1 MIEDRPAGTGQKS
14 RENSPSIESSTV
26 IYIDIGDA
34 QVFCPGG
41 VVPECFTHFS
51 ASDEPPLGVWGS
63 PSREACA
70 SPHAGAPGTRGGH
83 LREAECVYP
92 AIVQP
97 KLPSVNWEY
106 GHVFG
111 CHEQP
116 TDSGC
121 GSIMSKYVCSVN
133 KDHAAY
139 YKLRR
144 CNDPECPTCYP
155 KFAKRI
161 SDAVTRR
168 VSGLVTV
175 YPEQSPY
182 HLVFWPE
189 KGKVYSSITEAHKDA
204 AKMLKKMGSTSAVV
218 WYHPYRIRANL
229 KPALRKLMRKWK
241 DEPELC
247 RLSRKNG
254 GFIKFEELY
263 IDQGFWKLAH
273 DDALGI
279 GGLQNYVEYGPHF
292 HAICTGYLMR
302 SSQWAAL
309 TGCGYKKKGYLSN
322 EEGVNRLSYYLTT
335 HACYEW
341 TKSTVR
347 YLGLIS
353 YNKLASEMVEKEIED
368 VRCEDCGALVHEHDC
383 DPVTRETGV
392 LIRDRVTCV
401 VKKWLYWKR
410 GEKKPLRG
418 QRCIEEFEDT

>member
-1 MIEDRPAGTGQKS
+1 VG
-14 RENSPSIESSTV
+14 ES
-26 IYIDIGDA
+26 

-41 VVPECFTHFS
+41 VVPDCFARFLVQG
-51 ASDEPPLGVWGS
+51 APPLGGGGS
-63 PSREACA
+63 PSLTLRSSHQGGIASVTEGSGPQPACM
-70 SPHAGAPGTRGGH
+70 
-83 LREAECVYP
+83 YP
-92 AIVQP
+92 ASVQP
-97 KLPSVNWEY
+97 ILPTSMWEY

-116 TDSGC
+116 TGADC
-121 GSIMSKYVCSVN
+121 GAVMSKYVCSTN

-155 KFAKRI
+155 KFSSRI
-161 SDAVTRR
+161 SEAVTRR
-168 VSGLVTV
+168 VVGLQAV

-182 HLVFWPE
+182 HLIFWPT
-189 KGKVYSSITEAHKDA
+189 KGKLYNNITDAHHDA
-204 AKMLKKMGSTSAVV
+204 ARMLKRMGSTSAVV
-218 WYHPYRIRANL
+218 WYHPYRIRVEL

-254 GFIKFEELY
+254 GFIKFGELF

-302 SSQWAAL
+302 SGDWSVL
-309 TGCGYKKKGYLSN
+309 TGCGYKKKGYLTN
-322 EEGVNRLSYYLTT
+322 EEGVSRLSYYLTT

-353 YNKLASEMVEKEIED
+353 YNKLASEMVEKRIED
-368 VRCEDCGALVHEHDC
+368 VRCEDCGALIHEHDC

-392 LIRDRVTCV
+392 MLRDRVTCA

-418 QRCIEEFEDT
+418 QRTIEEFEVPVYE